1 MGGREQKRTRRG
13 FTLLEMMIGL
23 AIVAV
28 LASLALPSLSATI
41 ARQRLKA
48 AAEMLSADLA
58 EARHEAARR
67 GLPLHLH
74 FKTTASWCWA
84 TTTTSGCDCAT
95 AQQCT
100 VKATRAA
107 DHPGVLLVDAADVRF
122 DPEGG
127 GSANSAVIQGHA
139 LLQSAR
145 GEQLRVSLTR
155 LGRAKV
161 CAPGGELRGYPRC

>member
-1 MGGREQKRTRRG
+1 MSSSDQNKPRRG

-48 AAEMLSADLA
+48 AAEMLAADLA

-74 FKTTASWCWA
+74 FKTAANWCWA
-84 TTTTSGCDCAT
+84 MTTTSGCDCAV
-95 AQQCT
+95 AQQCI
-100 VKATRAA
+100 VRATGAA
-107 DHPGVLLVDAADVRF
+107 DHPGVLLVEAADVRF
-122 DPEGG
+122 DPEGS
-127 GSANSAVIQGHA
+127 GSANSAVSQGHA

-155 LGRAKV
+155 LGRAKL
-161 CAPGGELRGYPRC
+161 CSPAGELSAYPRC

>member
-1 MGGREQKRTRRG
+1 
-13 FTLLEMMIGL
+13 MIGL

-28 LASLALPSLSATI
+28 LASLALPSLSATM

-48 AAEMLSADLA
+48 AAEMLGADLA

-67 GLPLHLH
+67 GQPLHLH
-74 FKTTASWCWA
+74 FKTAAPWCWA
-84 TTTTSGCDCAT
+84 TTITSGCDCAV
-95 AQQCT
+95 AQQCI
-100 VKATRAA
+100 VKTTRAA

-122 DPEGG
+122 DPGG
-127 GSANSAVIQGHA
+127 GSSASSSVSQGHA

-161 CAPGGELRGYPRC
+161 CSPAGELSAYPRC